1 MARAGRLKKPELT
14 GQAHRAL
21 NDALHQ
27 LHAYA
32 KYPPLTSLEGALAQ
46 TGVPYASRATIHNAF
61 SSTRLP
67 RVGLVDALAVEL
79 ASRVRNTDPEK
90 IDAVSIAFDN
100 LWFLADLEDRQHQ
113 AGAEKMADSTESSPS
128 ADEGNSGAASLP
140 ALTLAPSTT
149 IALPSAEQPDM
160 SVRLRLLD
168 VPDQGLLRKL
178 LKEPELM
185 TRLCLETVRTIVTL
199 W

>member
-1 MARAGRLKKPELT
+1 MARAGRLRKPELT

-32 KYPPLTSLEGALAQ
+32 KYPPLTSLEKALAQ

-67 RVGLVDALAVEL
+67 RVGLVDALVVEL

-100 LWFLADLEDRQHQ
+100 LWFLADSEDRQRQ
-113 AGAEKMADSTESSPS
+113 AQASKMADSTESGPS
-128 ADEGNSGAASLP
+128 ADESNSGAAGLP
-140 ALTLAPSTT
+140 ALTHAPST

-168 VPDQGLLRKL
+168 PPAQGLLRKMF
-178 LKEPELM
+178 KDPELIK
-185 TRLCLETVRTIVTL
+185 RSCLEAVQTIAML
-199 W
+199 L